1 MRNLLYLFSLIL
13 LAVLLHQFLPS
24 YAIAIAGLLFGAI
37 APVTSAGKAFAYGL
51 LAGAIV
57 WGVYSGFLNY
67 NNDSMLATRIGN
79 MFGGLSAWSMVVI
92 TALVG
97 GIYGGLGS
105 ITGFWGRALFE
116 KENSEI
122 ADN

>member
-1 MRNLLYLFSLIL
+1 MRNLLYLFGLIL
-13 LAVLLHQFLPS
+13 LAILLHQLLPW
-24 YAIAIAGLLFGAI
+24 YAIALAGLLFGVF

-67 NNDSMLATRIGN
+67 NNDSILATRIGN

-97 GIYGGLGS
+97 GVYGGLGS
-105 ITGFWGRALFE
+105 ITGFWGRALR
-116 KENSEI
+116 KKKSTLLR
-122 ADN
+122 